1 VGDKIMATSLKSAIA
16 EYVSGMK
23 AAGVVINTNAAA
35 IILASKYPKSGLPM
49 QDVVREIEEETNRL
63 LPPPS
68 SRRSI
73 TVSNV
78 SSGTS
83 GSAP

>member
-16 EYVSGMK
+16 EYVNGMK

-49 QDVVREIEEETNRL
+49 QDVVWEIEEEANRVGAHL
-63 LPPPS
+63 
-68 SRRSI
+68 
-73 TVSNV
+73 
-78 SSGTS
+78 TS
-83 GSAP
+83 GQGSNPSQAKE